1 MNHIIDHSH
10 GLGKEGLQR
19 DQDEPWGRKTRKT
32 YLLWK
37 KYNPQGSLTSSVYKR
52 NLTGKMRSLST
63 YKIFCYGIPQGT
75 VDLSLTEPYC
85 ELVPWVYTTPH
96 HRAALCSRERGGN
109 AYAVETNCFLRMP
122 SGSLRRVLTSAME
135 LTCLQSGKKRLTGVY
150 LQFVQ
155 LILCTG
161 SDWSPFFFAWL

>member
-1 MNHIIDHSH
+1 MLKSEPHNRSQSWF
-10 GLGKEGLQR
+10 GK
-19 DQDEPWGRKTRKT
+19 GRSPERSGWAMREKDKEN
-32 YLLWK
+32 L
-37 KYNPQGSLTSSVYKR
+37 SSVKEIQSPKESNVFSVWEKLNR
-52 NLTGKMRSLST
+52 KNESLST

-85 ELVPWVYTTPH
+85 ESVPWVYTTPH

-122 SGSLRRVLTSAME
+122 SGSLCRVLTSAME

-150 LQFVQ
+150 L
-155 LILCTG
+155 
-161 SDWSPFFFAWL
+161 